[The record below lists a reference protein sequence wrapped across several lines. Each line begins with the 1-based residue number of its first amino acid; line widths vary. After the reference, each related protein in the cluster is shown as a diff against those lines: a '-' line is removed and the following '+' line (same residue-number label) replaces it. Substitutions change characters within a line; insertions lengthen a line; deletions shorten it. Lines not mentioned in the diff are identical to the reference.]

1 VVMWRP
7 RSAVPS
13 LRGVKRRSNPAF
25 LLVPRWIAS
34 LALAMTVER
43 QVHLRILAAQP
54 ALSSPSPR
62 YAAPARFHAVIARSE
77 TTKQSSFLIAA
88 KMDCFA
94 SARNDGRTT
103 STPPHSHSTARS
115 FFSLPREAW
124 GGWHIVSATSDVSGG
139 GDDTMRSAD
148 GPPPGASRHPPHAT
162 RRRDKADD
170 AVPARS
176 RASLRGVQRRSNPAF
191 LSGPRWIASLAL
203 AMTI

>member
-1 VVMWRP
+1 MWRP

-94 SARNDGRTT
+94 SARNDDLNHRKLEC
-103 STPPHSHSTARS
+103 PPASW
-115 FFSLPREAW
+115 P
-124 GGWHIVSATSDVSGG
+124 GSAK
-139 GDDTMRSAD
+139 R
-148 GPPPGASRHPPHAT
+148 ASRNVRAIHVLAFHARKDVDARHKAGHDGGT
-162 RRRDKADD
+162 CFRRF
-170 AVPARS
+170 RS
-176 RASLRGVQRRSNPAF
+176 WQ
-191 LSGPRWIASLAL
+191 
-203 AMTI
+203 